1 MFVFVAEFPR
11 CGLFTVS
18 IVGRCAGHV
27 RSDNVLTVLL
37 LRAGHATA
45 AYLRDNV
52 SGRLRYGTARQS
64 EGPQNCDNE
73 LIDNVTFWHFCSFVV
88 HDYPSVNQLRSSPA
102 TLSPSSFNFV
112 VPLFPRLRTFMYL
125 RVPMFFIVS

>member
-52 SGRLRYGTARQS
+52 SGRLRHGTARQS
-64 EGPQNCDNE
+64 
-73 LIDNVTFWHFCSFVV
+73 
-88 HDYPSVNQLRSSPA
+88 
-102 TLSPSSFNFV
+102 
-112 VPLFPRLRTFMYL
+112 
-125 RVPMFFIVS
+125 